1 MADTNDA
8 QGIIENKVE
17 DIFALEK
24 TLQEIEAELSAN
36 EQWRSFLDKQKEA
49 QAQIASTW
57 KAIEQQMIEN
67 DIKSI
72 KGDWGYVTI
81 AERIGFDI
89 DEDLLPAKFFKK
101 VVDVKR
107 VGDTYK
113 LEGKDIKGATVKY
126 SKYLTKKIK

>member
-36 EQWRSFLDKQKEA
+36 EQWRTFLDKQKEA

-89 DEDLLPAKFFKK
+89 DEDLLPGKFFKK